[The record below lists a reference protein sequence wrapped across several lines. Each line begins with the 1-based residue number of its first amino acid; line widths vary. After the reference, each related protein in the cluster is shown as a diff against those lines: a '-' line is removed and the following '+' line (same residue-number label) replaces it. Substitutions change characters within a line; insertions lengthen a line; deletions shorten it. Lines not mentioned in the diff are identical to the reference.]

1 MIVAIDGPAG
11 SGKSTITD
19 IISKK
24 LNFKKI
30 DTGATYRCLALKV
43 IENNITDEN
52 EIIELSKNIDIKMDK
67 EKIYLDKKDVT
78 KSIRTN
84 EVSTKASLISNIIE
98 VRKNLTK
105 IQRNM
110 AVSEN
115 IILEGRDTTTL
126 VFPNADIKIYLD
138 ATLEERANRRF
149 RQNKELNIEIPYE
162 EVYNS
167 MEARDYNDFHK
178 EYGALTKTNE
188 QIYID
193 TTNMKLDE
201 VVDKIISIIK
211 GEK

>member
-1 MIVAIDGPAG
+1 
-11 SGKSTITD
+11 
-19 IISKK
+19 
-24 LNFKKI
+24 
-30 DTGATYRCLALKV
+30 
-43 IENNITDEN
+43 
-52 EIIELSKNIDIKMDK
+52 MDK

-84 EVSTKASLISNIIE
+84 EVSTKASLLSNIIE
-98 VRKNLTK
+98 VRKNLTE

-149 RQNKELNIEIPYE
+149 RQNKKLNLEIPYE

-178 EYGALTKTNE
+178 EYGALTKTDE

-193 TTNMKLDE
+193 TTNMTLDE
-201 VVDKIISIIK
+201 VVDKIINIIK